1 MADAAVAADSAMPP
15 PTGIGLRARHLE
27 EVPARRPAVGFL
39 EIHAENYLGGGPAL
53 RRIERLRADYRFSV
67 HAVGL
72 SLGSAEGLD
81 ASHLARVKALVD
93 RLQPDLVSDHLSWS
107 VTAGAYL
114 NDLLPLPYTEE
125 SLAVVCRNVERLQE
139 SLGRPVLVENPSSY
153 LRFTHSTIGEAAFLG
168 AIVARTGCGL
178 LCDVNNIHVTCSNM
192 RLDPLAYLAALPEAA
207 IGELHLA
214 GHAINDADGET
225 ILIDDHGS
233 RVAEPV
239 WALLRETVRRIG
251 DRPTLIEWDTD
262 VPALDTLLD
271 EAARADRER
280 RAVLIDAVA
289 A

>member
-1 MADAAVAADSAMPP
+1 MADVARSPL

-27 EVPARRPAVGFL
+27 ELPARRPGVGFL

-67 HAVGL
+67 HAVAL
-72 SLGSAEGLD
+72 SLGSAGGLD
-81 ASHLARVKALVD
+81 ADHLERVRALVE

-107 VTAGAYL
+107 VASGTYL
-114 NDLLPLPYTEE
+114 NDLLPLPFTDE
-125 SLAVVCRNVERLQE
+125 SLAVVCANVERLQD
-139 SLGRPVLVENPSSY
+139 SLGRRVLVENPSSY
-153 LRFTHSTIGEAAFLG
+153 LRFTHSTIGEAEFL
-168 AIVARTGCGL
+168 AAVVARTGCGL

-192 RLDPLAYLAALPEAA
+192 RLDAGAYLAALPAAA
-207 IGELHLA
+207 IGEYHLA
-214 GHAINDADGET
+214 GHAINDADGEP

-239 WALLRETVRRIG
+239 WALLREALGRIG

-262 VPALDTLLD
+262 VPELDVLLD

-280 RAVLIDAVA
+280 RAFQMGA
-289 A
+289 AA